1 MGLHTGHGAFFI
13 FSLSLSDCPSPV
25 LSQILMMM
33 MIIIMINNNNNNC
46 LSVTIE
52 GHKWNSIKLGIVW
65 DAFPFPQRKQ

>member
-1 MGLHTGHGAFFI
+1 
-13 FSLSLSDCPSPV
+13 
-25 LSQILMMM
+25 
-33 MIIIMINNNNNNC
+33 MINNNNNNC